1 MTIPREDRNGGV
13 SPQEGASGDDPMP
26 GLWWTAALS
35 GEVEGVGG
43 CWTSWTSLEPGDAL
57 GEGWLAAIHPEDAAS
72 VRQSWHASVAGG
84 RGFVARFRIGP
95 GRDGLWRA
103 LIARAEPRR
112 DPLGQQIGWAGLA
125 IEDPDVPPVPA
136 SAASSVRVEDFDF
149 AIFWIADGEQFGLR
163 SVSPS
168 CERLLGL
175 KANDLTGDRRC
186 WSDLAHP
193 EDRARVLDAYE
204 RRRLGEPAEVEY
216 RLLRPDGAV
225 AHVRDRVLPALTRSM
240 GAPGRLFGVLEDVP
254 PPLDRVD
261 DAAEV
266 AEAPSAA
273 ALESI
278 LEALPIG
285 AAIAHDPRCLRVT
298 VNRALRELLR
308 LGPGVS
314 IAPSSPT
321 RNGPSPFR
329 ILRDGRPLGVDE
341 LPLSRAAATGLPC
354 NGVVLDL
361 AFDDGTTKAVL
372 AHAAPLPGVDG
383 RRRGAVATYA
393 DLSAISPAA
402 GAEARH
408 ANDRLAELV
417 GGLGDL
423 FTAMDADW
431 RVNALNGRAAE
442 VLGIDRPSALG
453 RTLWELEPELQGT
466 TAEFLLRRAMA
477 ERTPVDFRYF
487 HGRACR
493 WIESRVFPIN
503 GGLAILGR
511 DVTEP
516 QAERLALLEIEERY
530 RLATEAIVGL
540 VYDWRIDSGH
550 VHRSTGLAGLLGI
563 AVEDSEPTDAWW
575 RALILPE
582 DRPARDAEIA
592 RLVADPSRS
601 QYSIEY
607 RVRHREGRAVDLWD
621 RGFCV
626 RDEGGRAL
634 RIVGSVVDVSERRR
648 AEHALREADRMKDE
662 FLGVL
667 AHELRNPL
675 APILGAAQALL
686 ADRDRTRDDAEELP
700 VIIERQARHMG
711 RLIDD
716 LLDVSR
722 ISHGKIAV
730 RPKPINAVEL
740 VEQTLGNFA
749 DQFREGRLTLRAE
762 MPKPTVPVM
771 ADPTRLAQC
780 LSNLLQNASK
790 FTEPGGAITVG
801 VSVDADAAEAVISV
815 RDTGIGIASED
826 LPKLFRAYS
835 QADGSL
841 DRSRGGLGLG
851 LALVKSLIEAQKG
864 RVEVRSEGIGRGS
877 LFALRLPLRTD
888 LAARIA
894 PTAAAP
900 PLKLPK
906 SDAAARSFRLL
917 VVDDRPD
924 MAHLL
929 SRLLR
934 GDGHEVTVAA
944 DAEQALEAAR
954 SLRPEVVISDIGLP
968 GPVDGYGLARALRR
982 EPATAGALLIAVTG
996 YARPDDRERALA
1008 AGFDDHL
1015 TKPLDFPALRKRLVA
1030 VAPRDGDQ
1038 DGRT

>member
-1 MTIPREDRNGGV
+1 MTIPRQDRNGGV
-13 SPQEGASGDDPMP
+13 SPREGASGDDPMP
-26 GLWWTAALS
+26 GLWWTAAPS
-35 GEVEGVGG
+35 GKIEGVGG
-43 CWTSWTSLEPGDAL
+43 CWTSWTSLESGDAL
-57 GEGWLAAIHPEDAAS
+57 GEGWLAALHPEDAAA
-72 VRQSWHASVAGG
+72 VRQSWHASIAEG

-112 DPLGQQIGWAGLA
+112 DQLGQSIGWAGLA
-125 IEDPDVPPVPA
+125 IEDPDVAPVPA
-136 SAASSVRVEDFDF
+136 SVASPVGADDF
-149 AIFWIADGEQFGLR
+149 AIFWIAEGDLFGLR

-175 KANDLTGDRRC
+175 NVAELTGGRRC

-193 EDRARVLDAYE
+193 DDRDRVIEAYD
-204 RRRLGEPAEVEY
+204 RRRAGAPAEVEY

-240 GAPGRLFGVLEDVP
+240 EAPELLFGVLEDVAP
-254 PPLDRVD
+254 PPVD
-261 DAAEV
+261 GDASGDAVE
-266 AEAPSAA
+266 PSAS
-273 ALESI
+273 ALEAI
-278 LEALPIG
+278 LEALPVG
-285 AAIAHDPRCLRVT
+285 AAIAHDPRCRRVT

-308 LGPGVS
+308 LAPGAS
-314 IAPSSPT
+314 IASSSPM
-321 RNGPSPFR
+321 RDGPPAFR
-329 ILRDGRPLGVDE
+329 MLRDGRPLGVDE
-341 LPLSRAAATGLPC
+341 LPLSRAAATGLPSE
-354 NGVVLDL
+354 GVVLEL
-361 AFDDGTTKAVL
+361 AFDDGTTRAVL
-372 AHAAPLPGVDG
+372 AHAAPLPGIHG
-383 RRRGAVATYA
+383 RQRGAVATFA
-393 DLSAISPAA
+393 ELSAPPVP
-402 GAEARH
+402 GAEDRH
-408 ANDRLAELV
+408 TNDRLAELV
-417 GGLGDL
+417 VGLGDL
-423 FTAMDADW
+423 FTSMDADW
-431 RVNALNGRAAE
+431 RVNGLNDRAAE
-442 VLGIDRPSALG
+442 VLGIDRESALG
-453 RTLWELEPELQGT
+453 RTLWELDPELQGT
-466 TAEFLLRRAMA
+466 TAETLLRRAMA
-477 ERTPVDFRYF
+477 ERTPVDFRSF
-487 HGRACR
+487 HGLACR
-493 WIESRVFPIN
+493 WIESRVFPIA
-503 GGLAILGR
+503 GGLALIGR

-540 VYDWRIDSGH
+540 IYDWRIDSGH
-550 VHRSTGLAGLLGI
+550 VHRSTGLLGLLGI
-563 AVEDSEPTDAWW
+563 AVAESEPTDSWW
-575 RALILPE
+575 RALIHPE

-592 RLVADPSRS
+592 RLVADPGRS

-607 RVRHREGRAVDLWD
+607 RVRHRDGRDIDLWD

-626 RDEGGRAL
+626 RDENGRAV

-648 AEHALREADRMKDE
+648 AEQALREADRMKDE

-675 APILGAAQALL
+675 SPILGAAQSLL
-686 ADRDRTRDDAEELP
+686 AGGDDAQDGGEKLS

-722 ISHGKIAV
+722 ISHGKVLV
-730 RPKPINAVEL
+730 RPRPINAVEL

-749 DQFREGRLTLRAE
+749 DQFRKGRLALRAE
-762 MPKPTVPVM
+762 MPKTTVPVM

-780 LSNLLQNASK
+780 VSNLLQNALK
-790 FTEPGGAITVG
+790 FTEPGGTITVG
-801 VSVDADAAEAVISV
+801 VSVDADAAEALISV
-815 RDTGIGIASED
+815 QDTGIGIAPED

-864 RVEVRSEGIGRGS
+864 RVEVRSAGIGRGS

-888 LAARIA
+888 LATRVD
-894 PTAAAP
+894 PPSPAAP
-900 PLKLPK
+900 PKPSK
-906 SDAAARSFRLL
+906 PDSAARSFRLL

-934 GDGHEVTVAA
+934 GEGHEVTVAA

-982 EPATAGALLIAVTG
+982 EPATASALLIAVTG
-996 YARPDDRERALA
+996 YARPNDREQALA

-1015 TKPLDFPALRKRLVA
+1015 TKPLDFPALCKRLA
-1030 VAPRDGDQ
+1030 ALTPRDGD
-1038 DGRT
+1038 GNGTCRV